1 VWLPMAGVVAAR
13 HGAHRVALGPLAGNP
28 FPDARPEFF
37 ASMSNSLSMGLD
49 HKIEVATPFLAWKK
63 DDVIKRGV
71 ALTVPFE
78 LTLSCMK
85 PAPGP
90 MHCGLCSKC
99 RERRDAFKAAG
110 VTDNTQY
117 ANPEPR

>member
-1 VWLPMAGVVAAR
+1 
-13 HGAHRVALGPLAGNP
+13 
-28 FPDARPEFF
+28 
-37 ASMSNSLSMGLD
+37 
-49 HKIEVATPFLAWKK
+49 
-63 DDVIKRGV
+63 
-71 ALTVPFE
+71 VPFE